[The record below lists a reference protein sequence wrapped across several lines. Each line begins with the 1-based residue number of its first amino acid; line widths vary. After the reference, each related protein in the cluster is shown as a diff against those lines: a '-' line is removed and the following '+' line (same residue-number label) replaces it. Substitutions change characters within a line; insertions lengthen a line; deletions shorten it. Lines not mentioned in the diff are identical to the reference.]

1 MIIRNANRDI
11 GPELEKLFEPVVEF
25 PDVPLSSNLTEKLSE
40 IIYRNIGIKTKWHIV
55 DHPSVDMAILSKIH
69 FGHQSSR
76 YVSDPTLQHGLNF
89 SPNPAYMEPF
99 KGQLKVDLT
108 NFKVSGPMVD
118 SVYFDC
124 FLFTGFFKV
133 GFNAREIT
141 AGILHECGHLF
152 NTFMTMG
159 EYAYLSYLLQQGVED
174 LAEGRPGTFVVE
186 LMSDAW
192 VKANVDSKVY
202 KEFLH
207 ERTVDGARRVI
218 LNAIKNLPRFHLTD
232 STRSA
237 KAKEEQL
244 ADTYPIRLGYGRELA
259 VVANKMHK
267 LDAHNHLDGKIVH
280 YLTQLI
286 KAPFYLVN
294 LPLFYILYDIK
305 SSSYNHNYGVDQ
317 PVDRLKGIKTTLISD
332 LKRVEDDTVKKVIV
346 DDIDSI
352 DRLIATYY
360 DNINFID
367 AVMYFISPTVRRD
380 IQRKDQEKML
390 ERLMNNDLFHLSAK
404 IQR

>member
-1 MIIRNANRDI
+1 
-11 GPELEKLFEPVVEF
+11 
-25 PDVPLSSNLTEKLSE
+25 
-40 IIYRNIGIKTKWHIV
+40 
-55 DHPSVDMAILSKIH
+55 
-69 FGHQSSR
+69 
-76 YVSDPTLQHGLNF
+76 
-89 SPNPAYMEPF
+89 
-99 KGQLKVDLT
+99 
-108 NFKVSGPMVD
+108 
-118 SVYFDC
+118 
-124 FLFTGFFKV
+124 
-133 GFNAREIT
+133 
-141 AGILHECGHLF
+141 
-152 NTFMTMG
+152 MTMG

-267 LDAHNHLDGKIVH
+267 LDAHNHLDGKVVH

-360 DNINFID
+360 NNINFID

-380 IQRKDQEKML
+380 VQRKDQEKML